1 MISTQILLFFN
12 VILLSIII
20 TTATI
25 QDQIDG
31 LSKDE
36 QENILKILLS
46 TSTSRSGVLE
56 QAKNWC
62 CKIDPGTEAASA
74 TRQTTYY
81 VYKNFNY

>member
-1 MISTQILLFFN
+1 MIFIQVFLFFN

-31 LSKDE
+31 VSKDA
-36 QENILKILLS
+36 QENILQNLLA
-46 TSTSRSGVLE
+46 TSTLKDAMVDKAE
-56 QAKNWC
+56 NWC
-62 CKIDPGTEAASA
+62 CKIDPGADAATA

-81 VYKNFNY
+81 VYKKR

>member
-12 VILLSIII
+12 VIFISIII

-46 TSTSRSGVLE
+46 TPTSRSAVLE

-62 CKIDPGTEAASA
+62 CKINPGTDAVTA
-74 TRQTTYY
+74 TRQITIY
-81 VYKNFNY
+81 V